1 MRETVMSIISARKIA
16 ISYGAHDVCA
26 GISLELPAGGKAGLV
41 GPNGVGKTSLLRVLA
56 NAAEPNAGSVHR
68 ARNARVGYLRQEAA
82 DAFVHRG
89 HTLMREMETV
99 FTHLQ
104 RQAEEMRIMEAQ
116 MSEGDHSEELLHEYG
131 ALQHAYESA
140 GGYDYDVRIRKVLAG
155 LGFPQDQWDA
165 PVDQLSGGQ
174 QTRALLA
181 RLLLEAPDVLILDEP
196 TNHLD
201 VEAVEWLEGTLRTW
215 QGAVI
220 IASHDR
226 YFLDRVVDTIWE
238 MDVRHLDAY
247 RGNYSAYLK
256 QRTERW
262 ERNKLVFESEMELLW
277 SALEVI
283 ERYFAWRKF
292 EEAKGR
298 LQLLGRDLVAIEHFG
313 ILGIQGKKWSQF
325 GLSAPHLMTV
335 GEARERIKAIRPPQ
349 APPPPMHLK
358 LEEGRRSGHE
368 VLVTR
373 GLRVGYEGKVLLQ
386 AGNLLLERGDRVA
399 LLGPNGAG
407 KTSLLRTVLKE
418 IPPVSGE
425 IKEGVN
431 VKLGY
436 FAQAHDG
443 LDPESSVYDQIMR
456 HTTMAPGQARSYLAR
471 YLFRGDDV
479 WKPIRGLSG
488 GERARLA
495 LAIVALDG
503 VNLLLLDEPTNHLDI
518 PSQEVLQEALEG
530 YDGTIL
536 MVSHDRYL
544 VDRIATQV
552 WEIRD
557 GRLEVFKGSY
567 AEYVAAREAQEA
579 PVIDK
584 KTSRPQQA
592 GKREEGPE
600 KLEREIAELEAKMRL
615 LGQTLEKSI
624 DDGAFVEAARALEE
638 RDATKEALEAL
649 LDKWA
654 SQVVA

>member
-1 MRETVMSIISARKIA
+1 MSIISARKIG

-26 GISLELPAGGKAGLV
+26 GISVELPAGGKAGLV

-56 NAAEPNAGSVHR
+56 NSAEPTTGSVHL
-68 ARNARVGYLRQEAA
+68 ARGTRVGYLRQEAA

-89 HTLMREMETV
+89 HTLIREMETV
-99 FTHLQ
+99 FSDLK
-104 RQAEEMRIMEAQ
+104 RQANEMREMEAR
-116 MSEGDHSEELLHEYG
+116 MSDGHEDAELLHEYG
-131 ALQHAYESA
+131 ALQHAYEAA
-140 GGYDYDVRIRKVLAG
+140 GGYDYDVRISKVLEG
-155 LGFPQDQWDA
+155 LGFPRGQWESR
-165 PVDQLSGGQ
+165 VDQLSGGQ

-181 RLLLEAPDVLILDEP
+181 RLLLESPDVLILDEP

-201 VEAVEWLEGTLRTW
+201 VEAVQWLEDTLRTW
-215 QGAVI
+215 RGAVI

-238 MDVRHLDAY
+238 MDARHLEAY
-247 RGNYSAYLK
+247 RGNYTSYLK

-262 ERNKLVFESEMELLW
+262 ERNKLVFESEMERLW

-349 APPPPMHLK
+349 RPQPPMHLK
-358 LEEGRRSGHE
+358 LEEGRRSCHE
-368 VLVTR
+368 VLVTER
-373 GLRVGYEGKVLLQ
+373 LQVGYGGEVLLD
-386 AGNLLLERGDRVA
+386 AGNLLLERADRVA
-399 LLGPNGAG
+399 LIGPNGSG
-407 KTSLLRTVLKE
+407 KTSLLRTVLKQ
-418 IPPVSGE
+418 IPPVSGS
-425 IKEGVN
+425 IKEGLN
-431 VKLGY
+431 VRVGY

-443 LDPESSVYDQIMR
+443 LDPESTVYDQILR
-456 HTTMAPGQARSYLAR
+456 HTSMAPGQARSYLAR

-479 WKPIRGLSG
+479 WKLIRGLSG

-530 YDGTIL
+530 FDGTIL

-544 VDRIATQV
+544 VDRIATHV
-552 WEIRD
+552 WDIRD
-557 GRLEVFKGSY
+557 RTLRVFKGSY
-567 AEYVAAREAQEA
+567 SEYLAAQEA
-579 PVIDK
+579 AATRVADK
-584 KTSRPQQA
+584 PTSRSRTRTDS
-592 GKREEGPE
+592 REPTPE
-600 KLEREIAELEAKMRL
+600 KLEREIAALEASVR
-615 LGQTLEKSI
+615 TLNEKLQSSI
-624 DDGAFVEAARALEE
+624 DTGAFVEAARVLQD
-638 RDATKEALEAL
+638 RDAAQEGLEAL
-649 LDKWA
+649 LERWA